1 VTAQASFA
9 LRGRNPDV
17 LTCIANLSN
26 DEVFTPPEF
35 ANRMLDT
42 LAEAW
47 AADHKGANLWAD
59 KTLRFLDPCTKSGV
73 FLREITSRLNKGL
86 AAEMPNLEERVDHI
100 LTKQVF
106 GIGITYLTSLL
117 ARRSVYCSKHANGE
131 HSIARSFTNEDGNI
145 WFRRTEHTWA
155 DGNCT
160 YCGASRATFTR
171 SEELET
177 HAYAFIHT
185 GDIKARV
192 AELFGGNMQFDVII
206 GNPPYQLDDGGYGTS
221 AAPIYHLFV
230 EQAKKLEPRY
240 LSLVIPAR
248 WFAGGKGL
256 DEFRESMLSD
266 NRVRSIEDFL
276 SAADVFPGVGLKGGV
291 CYFLWDRDNSGL
303 CRVSTHFKDWP
314 VSTATRP
321 LREEGAEIFIRFN
334 EGLSILKKVV
344 AVEGGKSKSLSLPE
358 SKRFERLVSS
368 LRPFGLRTY
377 FQGKTTKSPGDVP
390 VYQNGGIGY
399 TPRRAIKTG
408 IDLIDR
414 WKVYVGRA
422 APGTGNR
429 DTYPHR
435 IISTPFV
442 GEPGSISSETYLCI
456 GPFDSKNQAESVLSY
471 LSCRLTRLLILLHKP
486 SQDTTRKVYAFV
498 PTQKWVKQWTDK
510 DLYAKYGLSVS
521 EIAFIEKIVR
531 PMDLTGDSADEVVSQ
546 DDE

>member
-1 VTAQASFA
+1 MSAKIAFS

-47 AADHKGANLWAD
+47 AADHKGANIWAD
-59 KTLRFLDPCTKSGV
+59 KRVRFLDPCTKSGV

-86 AAEMPNLEERVDHI
+86 ADEIPNLQKRVDHI

-106 GIGITYLTSLL
+106 GIGITNLTSLL
-117 ARRSVYCSKHANGE
+117 ARRSVYCSKQANGE
-131 HSIARSFTNEDGNI
+131 HSIAKSFTTDAGNI
-145 WFRRTEHTWA
+145 WFERTEHKWA
-155 DGNCT
+155 DGKCT
-160 YCGASRATFTR
+160 FCAASQTTFENR
-171 SEELET
+171 EGLET
-177 HAYAFIHT
+177 HAYAFIHAD
-185 GDIKARV
+185 DIRARM
-192 AELFGGNMQFDVII
+192 AKLFGGNMQFDVII

-266 NRVRSIEDFL
+266 NRIRSIEDYL

-291 CYFLWDRDNSGL
+291 CYFLWDRDNPGF

-314 VSTATRP
+314 VSAATRP
-321 LREEGAEIFIRFN
+321 LREEGADIFVRFN

-344 AVEGGKSKSLSLPE
+344 VAEGGKSQSLSLPE
-358 SKRFERLVSS
+358 NKRFERLVSS

-377 FQGKTTKSPGDVP
+377 FQGKTKKSPGDVS

-399 TPRRAIKTG
+399 TPKRHQ
-408 IDLIDR
+408 DR
-414 WKVYVGRA
+414 Y
-422 APGTGNR
+422 
-429 DTYPHR
+429 
-435 IISTPFV
+435 
-442 GEPGSISSETYLCI
+442 
-456 GPFDSKNQAESVLSY
+456 
-471 LSCRLTRLLILLHKP
+471 
-486 SQDTTRKVYAFV
+486 
-498 PTQKWVKQWTDK
+498 
-510 DLYAKYGLSVS
+510 
-521 EIAFIEKIVR
+521 R
-531 PMDLTGDSADEVVSQ
+531 PY
-546 DDE
+546 